1 MYTLAFLSLL
11 IAVPGALRAPAPEPA
26 LEIRFGTITLP
37 NGVRLH
43 YAEQG
48 DPDGTPIVFLHG
60 YGDSWFSFS
69 RLLPLLPARY
79 RVFALDLRGHGD
91 SDRPA
96 EGYRVR
102 DLADDVSAFLAVMDL
117 DGAVLVG
124 HSMGTFIAQQ
134 VALATPERLAG
145 IVLLDGARSMR
156 RLQGIEGLAAAVAAL
171 PQPVPDDFVR
181 EFQLSTVHHPVPA
194 AFMEDVIAESRKLP
208 ARVWQA
214 LMDGMLGAP
223 EATEGALGDIP
234 ALLIW
239 GERDALFSRA
249 EQDALLAILRSG
261 ELRVYPETAH
271 APHWERPEDTGRDL
285 AAFVDAVAR
294 R

>member
-79 RVFALDLRGHGD
+79 RALALDLRGHGD

-124 HSMGTFIAQQ
+124 HSMGTFVAQQ

-171 PQPVPDDFVR
+171 PEPVPDDFVR

-194 AFMEDVIAESRKLP
+194 GFMEDVIAESRKLS

-214 LMDGMLGAP
+214 LMDGMLDAP

-239 GERDALFSRA
+239 GEQDALFSRA
-249 EQDALLAILRSG
+249 EQGALLAILGRG
-261 ELRVYPETAH
+261 ELRVYPETGH
-271 APHWERPEDTGRDL
+271 APHWERPEDTARDL
-285 AAFVDAVAR
+285 AAFGDAVAR